1 MNESI
6 KSKIPLL
13 FLLSISISWGFY
25 YQSDSWLNDYGHA
38 NFEWLFLLDALLV
51 LPIVCFMCVKNNKQA
66 ILKAVVLVS
75 LAIWVASY
83 IIPEQNKLLLNHL
96 ESGRYLVMAAIL
108 ALEIA
113 AVMTVYFSIKV
124 AIGKDQ
130 DPDISI
136 DTAVKRYLGDTVLA
150 KVFSFETRMWTF
162 AFFAK
167 RIKAGSFHGRQH
179 FSYHQ
184 KDGAKSNLL
193 GFIFLIALEVPLMH
207 LFLHYVWSPFGANII
222 TLLTL
227 ASLVFFVAEY
237 RAVSRRPVSLVGNEL
252 VIRYGLYHSFIIPLN
267 NIANIQQHDEYVA
280 RAQHIKRYN
289 YSGNPNVKIE
299 LKVPQGAVES
309 VFIGLDNPGQFISA
323 VVDSASLTP
332 QYNN

>member
-1 MNESI
+1 
-6 KSKIPLL
+6 
-13 FLLSISISWGFY
+13 
-25 YQSDSWLNDYGHA
+25 
-38 NFEWLFLLDALLV
+38 
-51 LPIVCFMCVKNNKQA
+51 
-66 ILKAVVLVS
+66 
-75 LAIWVASY
+75 
-83 IIPEQNKLLLNHL
+83 
-96 ESGRYLVMAAIL
+96 MAAIL

-124 AIGKDQ
+124 AIGKDE

-150 KVFSFETRMWTF
+150 QVFSFETRMWTF

-167 RIKAGSFHGRQH
+167 RIKAGSFNGRQH
-179 FSYHQ
+179 FTYHQ

-207 LFLHYVWSPFGANII
+207 LFLHYVWSPLGANII

-267 NIANIQQHDEYVA
+267 NIANIQLHDEYVA

-299 LKVPQGAVES
+299 LKVPQDAVES
-309 VFIGLDNPGQFISA
+309 AFIGLDNPGQFISTIA
-323 VVDSASLTP
+323 NSIDSAS
-332 QYNN
+332 